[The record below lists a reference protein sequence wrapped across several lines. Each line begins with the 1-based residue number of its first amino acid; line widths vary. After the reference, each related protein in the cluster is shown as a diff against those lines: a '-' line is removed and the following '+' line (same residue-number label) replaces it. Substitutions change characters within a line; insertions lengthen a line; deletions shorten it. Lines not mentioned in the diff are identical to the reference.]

1 VKRLMMILL
10 CLSLA
15 TIAVTPVCAQG
26 IPGAPVVEKTPA
38 LAAPVAEKTPAL
50 AAPVVEKTPAL
61 AAPVVEQT
69 PALVAP
75 VDSLSLLERAVAKD
89 STNVDNLY
97 RLGVLYLD
105 RDKVVE
111 AIKVLTKA
119 HQLRP
124 KDFRVSV
131 NLGVAFD
138 ASGKPTLAQG
148 YYRETLAAF
157 PEDSV
162 ASCRLASSL
171 YSQSQYAEATALLQ
185 EIIKKAP
192 RAYCAYFTLGVAFA
206 DAGIY
211 RDAIRMWRKVVE
223 IAPTSPEAI
232 SARESIDVLEKFVS
246 Q

>member
-1 VKRLMMILL
+1 MMILS

-15 TIAVTPVCAQG
+15 AIAVSPVRAQG
-26 IPGAPVVEKTPA
+26 NAGAPVVERSP
-38 LAAPVAEKTPAL
+38 
-50 AAPVVEKTPAL
+50 APVV
-61 AAPVVEQT
+61 
-69 PALVAP
+69 P
-75 VDSLSLLERAVAKD
+75 VDSLPLLEKAVAKD
-89 STNVDNLY
+89 STRFDNLF
-97 RLGVLYLD
+97 RLGVMYLD
-105 RDKVVE
+105 RDKVNE

-119 HQLRP
+119 HVLQP
-124 KDFRVSV
+124 KDHRVTV

-138 ASGKPTLAQG
+138 ASGTPTLAQG

-171 YSQSQYAEATALLQ
+171 YSQSKHAEATALLQ
-185 EIIKKAP
+185 EIIKKSP

-232 SARESIDVLEKFVS
+232 SARESIDVLEKFVG

>member
-1 VKRLMMILL
+1 VKRLMMILS

-15 TIAVTPVCAQG
+15 AIAVSPVRAQG
-26 IPGAPVVEKTPA
+26 NAGAPVVERSP
-38 LAAPVAEKTPAL
+38 
-50 AAPVVEKTPAL
+50 APVV
-61 AAPVVEQT
+61 
-69 PALVAP
+69 P
-75 VDSLSLLERAVAKD
+75 VDSLPLLEKAVAKD
-89 STNVDNLY
+89 STRFDNLF
-97 RLGVLYLD
+97 RLGVMYLD
-105 RDKVVE
+105 RDKVNE

-119 HQLRP
+119 HVLQP
-124 KDFRVSV
+124 KDHRVTV

-138 ASGKPTLAQG
+138 ASGTPTLAQG

-171 YSQSQYAEATALLQ
+171 YSQSKHAEATALLQ
-185 EIIKKAP
+185 EIIKKSP

-232 SARESIDVLEKFVS
+232 SARESIDVLEKFVG

>member
-15 TIAVTPVCAQG
+15 VLAVSPVRAQG
-26 IPGAPVVEKTPA
+26 NASAPVVEKSP
-38 LAAPVAEKTPAL
+38 
-50 AAPVVEKTPAL
+50 APVV
-61 AAPVVEQT
+61 
-69 PALVAP
+69 P
-75 VDSLSLLERAVAKD
+75 VDSLALLEKAVAKD
-89 STNVDNLY
+89 STKFDNLY
-97 RLGVLYLD
+97 KLGVMYLD
-105 RDKVVE
+105 RDKADGAVR
-111 AIKVLTKA
+111 VLTKA

-124 KDFRVSV
+124 KDNRVSV
-131 NLGVAFD
+131 NLGVALD
-138 ASGKPTLAQG
+138 ASGKPVLAQT
-148 YYRETLAAF
+148 YYREALAAF

-162 ASCRLASSL
+162 ALCRLASSL
-171 YSQSQYAEATALLQ
+171 YSQSKYAEATALLQ
-185 EIIKKAP
+185 EIIKKTP

-211 RDAIRMWRKVVE
+211 KDAIRMWRKVVE

>member
-1 VKRLMMILL
+1 VKRLMMILS

-15 TIAVTPVCAQG
+15 AIAVSPVRAQG
-26 IPGAPVVEKTPA
+26 NAGAPVVEKSP
-38 LAAPVAEKTPAL
+38 
-50 AAPVVEKTPAL
+50 APVV
-61 AAPVVEQT
+61 
-69 PALVAP
+69 P
-75 VDSLSLLERAVAKD
+75 VDSLPLLEKAVAKD
-89 STNVDNLY
+89 STRFDNLF
-97 RLGVLYLD
+97 RLGVMYLD
-105 RDKVVE
+105 RDKVNE

-119 HQLRP
+119 HVLQP
-124 KDFRVSV
+124 KDHRVTV

-138 ASGKPTLAQG
+138 ASGTPTLAQG

-171 YSQSQYAEATALLQ
+171 YSQSKHAEATALLQ
-185 EIIKKAP
+185 EIIKKSP

-232 SARESIDVLEKFVS
+232 SARESIDVLEKFVG